1 MTPFVLLFAAATAA
15 TPTPKTPTP
24 TPTPNA
30 TPTPTP
36 TPTPTTM
43 ACIAKHY
50 GGTPR
55 LQAAEWSLELP
66 SGESVSMAEVQ
77 DVYELVYKTGEIT
90 PITDPDYDPGRVR
103 IDAVMRAAFGATAT
117 AVQSQLVGVRMR
129 GQTFHVHKRIAEP
142 FRRVAAR
149 LDAAARTKEGRG
161 MDRFFVNPGG
171 TFNWRVIAGTKEL
184 SMHSWG
190 IAIDLDPSVAH
201 YWRNVPE
208 KQRVC
213 KNRVPQ
219 VIVDAFEAEG
229 FIWGGRWFH
238 YDTMHFEYRPELL
251 EAGCYPAPPT
261 ATTPR

>member
-1 MTPFVLLFAAATAA
+1 VTPASVWLPLVLGIFG
-15 TPTPKTPTP
+15 TPTPAPVTAPAP
-24 TPTPNA
+24 PPA
-30 TPTPTP
+30 PL
-36 TPTPTTM
+36 

-50 GGTPR
+50 VG
-55 LQAAEWSLELP
+55 AAVNRDGAWELALP
-66 SGESVSMAEVQ
+66 DGARVDYDREVT
-77 DVYELVYKTGEIT
+77 DVYELVYKTGAIG

-103 IDAVMRAAFGATAT
+103 LEAVMRATYGDSAA
-117 AVQSQLVGVRMR
+117 AVQSQLVTVRMR
-129 GQTFHVHKRIAEP
+129 GQAFRVHKRIEAP

-161 MDRFFVNPGG
+161 MDRFFVSPGG

-190 IAIDLDPSVAH
+190 IAIDLDPSMGH

-208 KQRVC
+208 AQRTW

-229 FIWGGRWFH
+229 FIWGGRWYH

-251 EAGCYPAPPT
+251 ESGCYPA
-261 ATTPR
+261 TPARAGVL